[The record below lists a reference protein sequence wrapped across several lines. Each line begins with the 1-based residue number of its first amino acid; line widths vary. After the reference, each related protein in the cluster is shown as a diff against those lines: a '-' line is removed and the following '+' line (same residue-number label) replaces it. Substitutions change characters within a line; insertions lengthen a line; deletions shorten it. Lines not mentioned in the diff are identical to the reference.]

1 MREERGWTQDE
12 LSARTGYSASHI
24 SGVETG
30 ARTPTAKF
38 TASTDRALGTGDALT
53 RQGAATRNSAIL
65 DGFPEFVVYE
75 SQATEI
81 RLFEMGVIPGLFQT
95 PGYAAAITGGA
106 VRRGAITEL
115 QAEERLALLT
125 RRQRSLARTPP
136 PQIYAVLDESCIR
149 QRVGDPAVMAEQL
162 DHLSALADLPN
173 TVVQVATFELGE
185 RRSFYTPVTLVT
197 LSDRSHVA
205 YAESAHSGQLE
216 RDMRFVGPLLTA
228 YHQLAAE
235 ALSQAESVAMIQS
248 GTKGHLVTTESLH
261 WFKSS
266 YSANGGQC
274 VEVAMNLATTH
285 GTVPVR
291 DSKDTS
297 GPVLGISATSFTA
310 FVAGVKTGE
319 FSAI

>member
-1 MREERGWTQDE
+1 MANRKALDPGASPRAAFGERLRRLREERGWTQDE

-81 RLFEMGVIPGLFQT
+81 RLFEMGLAPGLFQT
-95 PGYAAAITGGA
+95 PAYAAAVTQGA

-125 RRQRSLARTPP
+125 RRQESLSRMPTP
-136 PQIYAVLDESCIR
+136 QVYVVLDESCIR
-149 QRVGDPAVMAEQL
+149 QRVGGPEVMAEQL
-162 DHLSALADLPN
+162 DRLMAVADMPN

-185 RRSFYTPVTLVT
+185 RRSLNKPLTLAT
-197 LSDRSHVA
+197 MADRSHVS

-235 ALSQAESVAMIQS
+235 ALSQAESVAMISQ
-248 GTKGHLVTTESLH
+248 
-261 WFKSS
+261 
-266 YSANGGQC
+266 
-274 VEVAMNLATTH
+274 
-285 GTVPVR
+285 VR
-291 DSKDTS
+291 K
-297 GPVLGISATSFTA
+297 GIS
-310 FVAGVKTGE
+310 
-319 FSAI
+319 